1 MALPAQVQKQT
12 EAVRQLYE
20 DINSP
25 EDGSVDDPVELVAD
39 GAPEPV
45 IKSAADEPV
54 AGSQDDFEQRYRTL
68 QGMYNAE
75 VPRLT
80 AQINESNQ
88 RLGQMEQLIAS
99 MQVRAPVAQAQ
110 PAPQSVLTEDEVEEY
125 GESIDIMRKVF
136 QEASTKDQE
145 RIGQL
150 ENALR
155 QLHGQIVPRVE
166 QLATNQAQSADQNFW
181 AALSRTV
188 PDWREVNADPRFQD
202 WLLQVDSLSGNSRQV
217 YLENAQQSLDADRVA
232 YFFASWAEENGTAA
246 EARNNRPAAA
256 SELERQVVPGRS
268 RNTGA
273 PTGNQL
279 KTYTPKDIADFFADV
294 RMGKYKGREEDRGKI
309 ERDIFA
315 AQRDGRIV
323 NA

>member
-54 AGSQDDFEQRYRTL
+54 AGPQDDFEQKYRTL

-80 AQINESNQ
+80 AQITESNQ
-88 RLGQMEQLIAS
+88 RLVQMEQLIAT
-99 MQVRAPVAQAQ
+99 MQVPAPMAQAQ
-110 PAPQSVLTEDEVEEY
+110 PAPQSILTEDEVEEY

-136 QEASTKDQE
+136 QEASAKDQE

-150 ENALR
+150 ETALR
-155 QLHGQIVPRVE
+155 QMYGEIVPRVE
-166 QLATNQAQSADQNFW
+166 QLATNQAQSAEQNFW
-181 AALSRTV
+181 SSLARAV
-188 PDWREVNADPRFQD
+188 PNWQEINTQPEFQE

-217 YLENAQQSLDADRVA
+217 YLENAQQALDVDRVA
-232 YFFASWAEENGTAA
+232 YFFTAWGSENGTAV
-246 EARNNRPAAA
+246 EAQNNRPAAA
-256 SELERQVVPGRS
+256 SELEKQVVPGRS

-273 PTGNQL
+273 PVGNQL
-279 KTYTPKDIADFFADV
+279 KTYTPQDIADFFTDV
-294 RMGKYKGREEDRGKI
+294 RMGKYKGKEEERGKI